1 MRDIGPRGWA
11 WRIALGAVVLFLV
24 WAGTGLFT
32 LQRAV
37 SDANDRVPDVARAA
51 LDEPDGAM
59 IRTPTNILIVG
70 SDARPGET
78 RSRADTLMVMRL
90 DPDDGKIKLLSIP
103 RDFRVEIPGQ
113 GAQKIN
119 ASFFFAG
126 QRGAINAVKRL
137 TGVPINHIMVIKFNG
152 FDMLVD
158 ELGGVTVD
166 NPTELVN
173 CPYSGGTTV
182 SFAKGDIDLNGE
194 EALQFARVRRCDND
208 FQRALRQQALVS
220 AMKDQVLSLS
230 SVPFAPWRG
239 AAVIDT
245 MNTDL
250 GMLDMLQFGWLQAR
264 LDQNPEDRILL
275 TGTPMNIDGQSFVVG
290 DATANEQ
297 EIAEFMS

>member
-1 MRDIGPRGWA
+1 MLA
-11 WRIALGAVVLFLV
+11 LFLV
-24 WAGTGLFT
+24 WAGAGLFT

-37 SDANDRVPDVARAA
+37 SDANSRVPEVARAA

-59 IRTPTNILIVG
+59 IRTPTNILLVG

-90 DPDDGKIKLLSIP
+90 DPGEGKIKLLSIP
-103 RDFRVEIPGQ
+103 RDYRVEIPGQ

-119 ASFFFAG
+119 ASFFYAG

-137 TGVPINHIMVIKFNG
+137 TGVPIHHIMVVKFNG
-152 FDMLVD
+152 FGTLVD

-182 SFAKGDIDLNGE
+182 SFPQGEVDLDGE
-194 EALQFARVRRCDND
+194 RALQFARVRRCDND
-208 FQRALRQQALVS
+208 FQRALRQQALIS

-230 SVPFAPWRG
+230 SLPFSPWRA
-239 AAVIDT
+239 AAVVDT

-264 LDQNPEDRILL
+264 LDQDPEDRILL
-275 TGTPMNIDGQSFVVG
+275 TGTPMNIGGQSFVIG
-290 DATANEQ
+290 DPTANEQ
-297 EIAEFMS
+297 QIAEFMS